1 MNQHRT
7 ELDGWVAE
15 WQLDQQHR
23 ARILL
28 VHNTSDAE
36 PWASFDLAASPDLAQ
51 MREQHPHLSRLWDA
65 IRHQYWSEFIPRHRH
80 S

>member
-15 WQLDQQHR
+15 WCLDQQHCV
-23 ARILL
+23 RILL
-28 VHNTSDAE
+28 VHKLSD
-36 PWASFDLAASPDLAQ
+36 PKPLASFDLAASPDLAQ
-51 MREQHPHLSRLWDA
+51 MREQYPNLSQLWDA
-65 IRHQYWSEFIPRHRH
+65 IRHQYWSEFIPRQRR